1 MKLLFKRYDESM
13 KQALSGQPLA
23 ALLLNAVIRG
33 LLFALLIQAIAF
45 FGGLQTSSI
54 SQLLLLALI
63 FSFIIASI
71 DIVEKYAARARL
83 GRRN

>member
-33 LLFALLIQAIAF
+33 LLFAF

>member
-1 MKLLFKRYDESM
+1 M
-13 KQALSGQPLA
+13 KQALSRQPLA
-23 ALLLNAVIRG
+23 ALLLNAAIRG

-63 FSFIIASI
+63 FSFMIASI
-71 DIVEKYAARARL
+71 DIIEKYAVRARL